1 MENTGRFFKF
11 SRVEPV
17 LLALKLLVP
26 LAYLA
31 TTAIYA
37 RLFFSPEESRFA
49 RKATLGLALSLAL
62 HTFLLIAIGISLN
75 RCPLGTIGEG
85 LLFLAWILGII
96 HLLSEWLADTRRLG
110 LFTLLPTT
118 FCVVVGV
125 FLLRP
130 DFALPPQLRSSLLVF
145 HIVASLA
152 SYACFSMAA
161 ILSSLYLIL
170 HGKLKHKNF
179 DITFRKLPP
188 LEKLDKLSA
197 NWSFLGSATMVLS
210 SIIGWVWVRKDGLAG
225 MNWREL
231 AIYLVLAV
239 YLGAGI
245 SRRLF
250 GLRGK
255 RYAIVVLVGFLVLVL
270 TNLLGTHGFHN

>member
-1 MENTGRFFKF
+1 MEA
-11 SRVEPV
+11 
-17 LLALKLLVP
+17 LLSALKFLVP

-31 TTAIYA
+31 TTAVYGG
-37 RLFFSPEESRFA
+37 LFFAPEENRFA
-49 RKATLGLALSLAL
+49 RKASTGLALSLVL
-62 HTFLLIAIGISLN
+62 HTCLLLLLGYTLK
-75 RCPLGTIGEG
+75 RCPLGTVGEG

-96 HLLSEWLADTRRLG
+96 HLISERLADTRRLG
-110 LFTLLPTT
+110 LFTLLPAAL
-118 FCVVVGV
+118 CVLAGV

-152 SYACFSMAA
+152 AYACFSMAS
-161 ILSSLYLIL
+161 ILAGLYLVL

-188 LEKLDKLSA
+188 LDKLDKLSA
-197 NWSFLGSATMVLS
+197 NWSFLGSGTMVIS
-210 SIIGWVWVRKDGLAG
+210 SVIGLVWVRKDGLAG
-225 MNWREL
+225 MGLKEL
-231 AIYLVLAV
+231 AIYLILIVF
-239 YLGAGI
+239 LGAGI

-255 RYAIVVLVGFLVLVL
+255 RHALVVLAGFFCMVL
-270 TNLLGTHGFHN
+270 TNLIGTHGFQR

>member
-1 MENTGRFFKF
+1 ME
-11 SRVEPV
+11 P
-17 LLALKLLVP
+17 LLIALKFLVP

-37 RLFFSPEESRFA
+37 RLFFSPEEGRFA
-49 RKATLGLALSLAL
+49 RKATLGLSLSLIL
-62 HTFLLIAIGISLN
+62 HTALLLLLGATLH
-75 RCPLGTIGEG
+75 RCPLGTVGEG

-118 FCVVVGV
+118 VCVLAGMAT
-125 FLLRP
+125 LNP
-130 DFALPPQLRSSLLVF
+130 GYALPPELHSSFLVF

-152 SYACFSMAA
+152 SYACFSMAS
-161 ILSSLYLIL
+161 ILAGLYLVL

-197 NWSFLGSATMVLS
+197 NWSFLGSATMVAAS
-210 SIIGWVWVRKDGLAG
+210 VIGWVWVRKDGLAG
-225 MNWREL
+225 MGWREL
-231 AIYLVLAV
+231 AIYVVLIV

-245 SRRLF
+245 SRRLA

-255 RYAIVVLVGFLVLVL
+255 RFAVVVLVGFALMLF
-270 TNLLGTHGFHN
+270 TNLLGTHGFHR

>member
-1 MENTGRFFKF
+1 MD
-11 SRVEPV
+11 SLIDV
-17 LLALKLLVP
+17 LKILIP

-31 TTAIYA
+31 TTAVYA
-37 RLFFSPEESRFA
+37 QLFFSPEESRYA
-49 RKATLGLALSLAL
+49 RKAQIGLSLSLAL
-62 HTFLLIAIGISLN
+62 HTALLVLLGYQLN

-85 LLFLAWILGII
+85 LLFLAWILGAI
-96 HLLSEWLADTRRLG
+96 HFLSEWLADSRRLG

-118 FCVVVGV
+118 LCVLAGV

-130 DFALPPQLRSSLLVF
+130 DFALPAELRSSLLVF

-161 ILSSLYLIL
+161 ILAGLYLVL

-188 LEKLDKLSA
+188 LDKLDKLSA
-197 NWSFLGSATMVLS
+197 NWSFLGSATMVIA
-210 SIIGWVWVRKDGLAG
+210 SIIGITWVRKDGLAG
-225 MNWREL
+225 MGLNEM

-239 YLGAGI
+239 FLIAGV

-255 RYAIVVLVGFLVLVL
+255 RHALLVLAGFLVLL
-270 TNLLGTHGFHN
+270 LNNLIGTHGFQR

>member
-1 MENTGRFFKF
+1 M
-11 SRVEPV
+11 EPV
-17 LLALKLLVP
+17 LLALKFLVP

-31 TTAIYA
+31 TTAIYG
-37 RLFFSPEESRFA
+37 RLFFAPEESRFA
-49 RKATLGLALSLAL
+49 RKATLGLA
-62 HTFLLIAIGISLN
+62 ISLILHIALLLCLGYSLQ

-85 LLFLAWILGII
+85 LLFLAWILAVI

-118 FCVVVGV
+118 LCVVVGV

-130 DFALPPQLRSSLLVF
+130 DFALPPQLQSSFLVF

-152 SYACFSMAA
+152 SYACFSMAS
-161 ILSSLYLIL
+161 ILAGLYLVL
-170 HGKLKHKNF
+170 HAKLKHKNF

-188 LEKLDKLSA
+188 LDKLDKLSA
-197 NWSFLGSATMVLS
+197 NWSFLGSATMVVAS
-210 SIIGWVWVRKDGLAG
+210 VIGWVWVRKDGLAG
-225 MNWREL
+225 MNFKEL

-239 YLGAGI
+239 FLGAGI

-250 GLRGK
+250 GWRG
-255 RYAIVVLVGFLVLVL
+255 RRHAIAILIGFLLMLL
-270 TNLLGTHGFHN
+270 TNMIGTHGFQN

>member
-1 MENTGRFFKF
+1 
-11 SRVEPV
+11 VEAA
-17 LLALKLLVP
+17 LIALKILVP
-26 LAYLA
+26 LAYITA
-31 TTAIYA
+31 TVLFA
-37 RLFFSPEESRFA
+37 RLFFSPEENRFA
-49 RKATLGLALSLAL
+49 GKANLALSTALAL
-62 HTFLLIAIGISLN
+62 HTLLLVTIGLQLK
-75 RCPLGTIGEG
+75 RCPLGTVGEG
-85 LLFLAWILGII
+85 LLFLAWILAVIQ
-96 HLLSEWLADTRRLG
+96 LMSERLADTRRLG
-110 LFTLLPTT
+110 LFTLLPTAL
-118 FCVVVGV
+118 CVVIGV
-125 FLLRP
+125 FMVRP
-130 DFALPPQLRSSLLVF
+130 DFALPPELRSSLLVF

-188 LEKLDKLSA
+188 LGKLDKLSA

-210 SIIGWVWVRKDGLAG
+210 SVIGWIWVRKDGIEG

-239 YLGAGI
+239 FLGAGI
-245 SRRLF
+245 SRKLF

-255 RYAIVVLVGFLVLVL
+255 RYAIVVLVGFLVLL
-270 TNLLGTHGFHN
+270 MTNLFGTHGFHN

>member
-1 MENTGRFFKF
+1 M
-11 SRVEPV
+11 EPV
-17 LLALKLLVP
+17 LLALKFLVP

-31 TTAIYA
+31 TAAIYA
-37 RLFFSPEESRFA
+37 QLFFSPEESRFA
-49 RKATLGLALSLAL
+49 RKASLSLSVSLAL
-62 HTFLLIAIGISLN
+62 HTLLLLGLGASLH

-110 LFTLLPTT
+110 LFTLLPAAL
-118 FCVVVGV
+118 CVVLGV

-130 DFALPPQLRSSLLVF
+130 DFALPPELHSSFLVF

-197 NWSFLGSATMVLS
+197 NWSFLGSATMVAAS
-210 SIIGWVWVRKDGLAG
+210 VIGWIWVRKDGLAG
-225 MNWREL
+225 MSWREM

-239 YLGAGI
+239 YLLAGI
-245 SRRLF
+245 FRRLF

-255 RYAIVVLVGFLVLVL
+255 RFAIVVLVGFLVLVL
-270 TNLLGTHGFHN
+270 TNLIGTHGFHR

>member
-1 MENTGRFFKF
+1 ME
-11 SRVEPV
+11 
-17 LLALKLLVP
+17 ALIDTLKILVP

-31 TTAIYA
+31 TTAVYA
-37 RLFFSPEESRFA
+37 QLFFSQEESRFA
-49 RKATLGLALSLAL
+49 RKARIGLLLSLAL
-62 HTFLLIAIGISLN
+62 HTCFLVSLGYHLH
-75 RCPLGTIGEG
+75 RCPLGTFGEG
-85 LLFLAWILGII
+85 LLFLAWILGVI
-96 HLLSEWLADTRRLG
+96 HLLSEWLADSRRLG

-118 FCVVVGV
+118 FCVLIGV

-130 DFALPPQLRSSLLVF
+130 DFALPEELRSSLLVF

-152 SYACFSMAA
+152 SYACFSMAS
-161 ILSSLYLIL
+161 ILAGMYLVL

-179 DITFRKLPP
+179 DLTFRKLPP

-197 NWSFLGSATMVLS
+197 NWSFLGSATMVIS
-210 SIIGWVWVRKDGLAG
+210 SIIGFTWVRKDGLAG
-225 MNWREL
+225 MGLREL

-239 YLGAGI
+239 FLGAGI

-255 RYAIVVLVGFLVLVL
+255 RHAVVILLGFAVLLL
-270 TNLLGTHGFHN
+270 TNLIGTHGFHR